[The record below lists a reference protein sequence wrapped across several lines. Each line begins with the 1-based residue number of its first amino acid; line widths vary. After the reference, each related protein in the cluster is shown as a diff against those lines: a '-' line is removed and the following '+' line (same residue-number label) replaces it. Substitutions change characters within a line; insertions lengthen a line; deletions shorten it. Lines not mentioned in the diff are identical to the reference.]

1 MKIIVLEDEKAVAD
15 KLCDYIGRYCSE
27 SNVPV
32 EVQVFPDAFELLE
45 NYHADAD
52 ILFMDI
58 QLPVMNGMEAA
69 KKIRGK
75 DDKVL
80 IVFVTNLA
88 QYAVEGY
95 EVNAFDFILKPLEYE
110 GFRMRFGR
118 VLKELEHRSPDSF
131 ININSKSGFRRISFS
146 DLLYV
151 EVINHDLIF
160 HCREEGEVQTRG
172 TMKRLAE
179 ELKDE
184 YFVQCSNCYLVNL
197 AHVKQADRMV
207 VLSDGTELAI
217 SAMPAK
223 TFLPNLPNTLGELYD
238 CAACRDGC
246 GGRLRD
252 VRIVY
257 DDAADGYG
265 DTCR

>member
-1 MKIIVLEDEKAVAD
+1 MPYGNAYNISLKVRKKMKIYILEDEKSVSDRLCAYIDMYCGNCGLNAD
-15 KLCDYIGRYCSE
+15 VKVY
-27 SNVPV
+27 SN
-32 EVQVFPDAFELLE
+32 AFDLLE

-118 VLKELEHRSPDSF
+118 VLKELEHRSSDRF

-172 TMKRLAE
+172 TMKKLAE
-179 ELKDE
+179 ELKAE

-217 SAMPAK
+217 SRNARKNFFAELAK
-223 TFLPNLPNTLGELYD
+223 YLG
-238 CAACRDGC
+238 GT
-246 GGRLRD
+246 
-252 VRIVY
+252 I
-257 DDAADGYG
+257 
-265 DTCR
+265 

>member
-69 KKIRGK
+69 KKIREK
-75 DDKVL
+75 DEKVL

-95 EVNAFDFILKPLEYE
+95 EVNAFDFILKPVEYD

-172 TMKRLAE
+172 TMK
-179 ELKDE
+179 
-184 YFVQCSNCYLVNL
+184 V
-197 AHVKQADRMV
+197 
-207 VLSDGTELAI
+207 
-217 SAMPAK
+217 AMPAK
-223 TFLPNLPNTLGELYD
+223 TFLPNLPNTLWELYD
-238 CAACRDGC
+238 CVACRYVC

-252 VRIVY
+252 VSIVY

>member
-69 KKIRGK
+69 KKIREK
-75 DDKVL
+75 DEKVL

-95 EVNAFDFILKPLEYE
+95 EVNAFDFILKPVEYD

-131 ININSKSGFRRISFS
+131 ININSKSGFRRINLS

-160 HCREEGEVQTRG
+160 HCREEGELRTRG

-179 ELKDE
+179 SLASECFAL
-184 YFVQCSNCYLVNL
+184 CSNCYLVNL
-197 AHVKQADRMV
+197 AHVKQADKTA
-207 VLSDGTELAI
+207 VLSDGTELPI
-217 SAMPAK
+217 SRNSRKQFFGEMAK
-223 TFLPNLPNTLGELYD
+223 YLG
-238 CAACRDGC
+238 GT
-246 GGRLRD
+246 
-252 VRIVY
+252 I
-257 DDAADGYG
+257 
-265 DTCR
+265 

>member
-131 ININSKSGFRRISFS
+131 ININSKSGFRRKSFS

-172 TMKRLAE
+172 TMKRLAK

-217 SAMPAK
+217 SRNARKNFFAELAK
-223 TFLPNLPNTLGELYD
+223 YLG
-238 CAACRDGC
+238 GT
-246 GGRLRD
+246 
-252 VRIVY
+252 I
-257 DDAADGYG
+257 
-265 DTCR
+265 

>member
-69 KKIRGK
+69 KKIREK
-75 DDKVL
+75 DEKVL

-95 EVNAFDFILKPLEYE
+95 EVNAFDFILKPVEYD

-118 VLKELEHRSPDSF
+118 VIKELEHRSSGRY
-131 ININSKSGFRRISFS
+131 INISSKSGFRRISFS

-172 TMKRLAE
+172 TMKKLAE

-217 SAMPAK
+217 SRNARKNFFAELAK
-223 TFLPNLPNTLGELYD
+223 YLG
-238 CAACRDGC
+238 GT
-246 GGRLRD
+246 
-252 VRIVY
+252 I
-257 DDAADGYG
+257 
-265 DTCR
+265 